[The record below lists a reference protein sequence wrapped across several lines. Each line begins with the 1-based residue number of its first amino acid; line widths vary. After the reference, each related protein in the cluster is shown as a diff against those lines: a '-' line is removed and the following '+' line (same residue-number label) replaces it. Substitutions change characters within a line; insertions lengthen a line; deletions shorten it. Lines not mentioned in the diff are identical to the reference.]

1 MNAIDEKR
9 MDALYK
15 LQGYQQR
22 LARHFNKK
30 VKDRGLEEG
39 ILVLKE
45 IRALICNPHGKFRPN
60 WAGPYVLKKIL
71 SSGAV
76 ILTDLDGIEF
86 SSPCNLDQLKSYFV

>member
-1 MNAIDEKR
+1 MRESQISEAYWIKGYHDQLNGIDEKR

-39 ILVLKE
+39 ILVLK
-45 IRALICNPHGKFRPN
+45 
-60 WAGPYVLKKIL
+60 KI
-71 SSGAV
+71 
-76 ILTDLDGIEF
+76 
-86 SSPCNLDQLKSYFV
+86 